1 MMPYDP
7 GVVLLLQN
15 PPVFKLT
22 ILACD
27 RFKELDGFIGLPRSI
42 LHIGLPDSY
51 LKKDRDAA
59 SGQVLLSNDCCKMV
73 EATMPLYH
81 LRNHWNKLFQIASR
95 VSVSN
100 VADASLLPTWLK
112 RWATKWVDFRATAA

>member
-51 LKKDRDAA
+51 VIKDRDAA
-59 SGQVLLSNDCCKMV
+59 SDQVLLSNKLLQDGRSDDAAV
-73 EATMPLYH
+73 SFTQ
-81 LRNHWNKLFQIASR
+81 HWNMLFQIASR

-100 VADASLLPTWLK
+100 VTDASLL
-112 RWATKWVDFRATAA
+112 RRG